1 MGAVAFGITEFK
13 VLDVL
18 ESADGRIQKIRLQ
31 KCGSYKVSRI
41 LISFIFSKLITQ
53 TQGLAAQP

>member
-18 ESADGRIQKIRLQ
+18 ESTDGRSLKYIIE
-31 KCGSYKVSRI
+31 G
-41 LISFIFSKLITQ
+41 
-53 TQGLAAQP
+53 